1 MLVLNELKWTGL
13 LHQSSTNQSWS
24 LYCKELAW
32 FLCRINISLEICEL
46 ISILLPRQVN
56 KLAVSEAERKDQEE
70 SKQDQPIVFGG
81 LPVFFVFSSEAL

>member
-1 MLVLNELKWTGL
+1 MDWSSSSEQ
-13 LHQSSTNQSWS
+13 HQS
-24 LYCKELAW
+24 ELVTLLQGAPVPRASW